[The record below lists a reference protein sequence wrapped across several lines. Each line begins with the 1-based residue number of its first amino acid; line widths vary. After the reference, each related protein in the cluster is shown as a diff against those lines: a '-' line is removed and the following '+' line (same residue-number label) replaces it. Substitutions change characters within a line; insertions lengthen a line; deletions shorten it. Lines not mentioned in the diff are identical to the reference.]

1 MMRDALATEL
11 RVLSGLHAGACAEA
25 QDGLLLGAGDD
36 ADVILTDLAA
46 DAGLARLHLLE
57 GGRWLLWPA
66 ADTPDDA
73 ARAQAPHLGVAC
85 HWGGLALCV
94 SAPQTDWPAR
104 QSRT

>member
-46 DAGLARLHLLE
+46 DAGLAVY
-57 GGRWLLWPA
+57 
-66 ADTPDDA
+66 PD
-73 ARAQAPHLGVAC
+73 
-85 HWGGLALCV
+85 
-94 SAPQTDWPAR
+94 SAVVYLYHFFH
-104 QSRT
+104 